1 MSAEKKHPQLSSDG
15 LLPHSEDFQLFFEKA
30 RFDKVSPEVFTKETE
45 SSTLKRTIKALK
57 SDSLRGLPK
66 LSSFTELSFPNDPLF
81 QLLTAPPAVTHE
93 AQLTIKPRRLNL
105 WLLTTP

>member
-1 MSAEKKHPQLSSDG
+1 MSAQKNHPQLSSDG
-15 LLPHSEDFQLFFEKA
+15 LLPHSADFQLSFEKA
-30 RFDKVSPEVFTKETE
+30 RLDKVSPEVFTKETE

-57 SDSLRGLPK
+57 SDSLKGLPK

-93 AQLTIKPRRLNL
+93 LVCDLPLSSTYY
-105 WLLTTP
+105 